1 MDEKTQQF
9 YNKTCL
15 FSDKYTSEMIADFC
29 QYWTEKSP
37 NGKKMR
43 FEFEKTFDIGR
54 RLARWHK
61 NELSFGKKKPNIN
74 QSVSAA
80 KSAIENIQQKYAN
93 E

>member
-1 MDEKTQQF
+1 MDKKLLDF
-9 YNKTCL
+9 I
-15 FSDKYTSEMIADFC
+15 DKSSIWVGEYTKEMINDFC
-29 QYWTEKSP
+29 DYWTESS

-43 FEFEKTFDIGR
+43 FEYEKTFDIKR

-61 NELSFGKKKPNIN
+61 NEIAFGKKKPNIN

-80 KSAIENIQQKYAN
+80 KIAIENIQQKYAN